1 MQETAIK
8 STIKKQPKY
17 PIDGGMGSGYLCT
30 ETNLFIGVNENN
42 FIRRAYIGSEG
53 LVNYLKTNF

>member
-1 MQETAIK
+1 
-8 STIKKQPKY
+8 
-17 PIDGGMGSGYLCT
+17 MGSGYLCT